1 MIWEISLVNIMKCLL
16 WAFAV
21 SWNGSMSGHIPV
33 RWQGLR
39 DIPTRTETTESTEF
53 NRHYFDQLFMSQRN
67 CLGQEESS
75 VPFARKGDRRSADLP
90 QTTKAWRVWNRD
102 LKKIHRETCVGE
114 GGICVKGEGRLGFFL
129 CQWQRALR
137 NMLRGAWTR
146 DTAWLSLWWS
156 EHTNPGTLELT
167 TEAGCVLGLWQ
178 QGEENWRC
186 WSKLTTE

>member
-1 MIWEISLVNIMKCLL
+1 MKCLL

-33 RWQGLR
+33 RWQGLW
-39 DIPTRTETTESTEF
+39 DILTRTETTESTEF

-75 VPFARKGDRRSADLP
+75 VPYARKGGRRNADLP
-90 QTTKAWRVWNRD
+90 QTTKVWRVWNRD
-102 LKKIHRETCVGE
+102 LKKIHREKCVGE
-114 GGICVKGEGRLGFFL
+114 RGICVKGKGRLGFFL
-129 CQWQRALR
+129 CQWRRTLEEYAQRCLDQGHC
-137 NMLRGAWTR
+137 LV
-146 DTAWLSLWWS
+146 SLWWS
-156 EHTNPGTLELT
+156 EHMNPGILELT